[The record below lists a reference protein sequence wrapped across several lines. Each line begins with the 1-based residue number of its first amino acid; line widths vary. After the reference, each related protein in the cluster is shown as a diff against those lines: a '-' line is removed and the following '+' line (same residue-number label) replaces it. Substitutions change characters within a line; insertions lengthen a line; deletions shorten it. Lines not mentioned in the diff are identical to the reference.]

1 MTAAPF
7 WYVPA
12 AGSVEVGVGV
22 DVEVGVGVSVGV
34 GVGVLVGD
42 AVAVGVGVDV
52 ETVPAVTTKASR
64 ISVDPVDAGLRVA
77 PRRIVTVWVPAG
89 IGPLVHTV

>member
-1 MTAAPF
+1 MA
-7 WYVPA
+7 
-12 AGSVEVGVGV
+12 VGVS
-22 DVEVGVGVSVGV
+22 VGVGVSEGVGVSV

-64 ISVDPVDAGLRVA
+64 ISVDPVDAGLRVV
-77 PRRIVTVWVPAG
+77 PRRIVTVWVPAA
-89 IGPLVHTV
+89 IGPLVQTV